1 MERKGEA
8 MPKNIGVGMIGYKF
22 MGKAH
27 SNAFRQ
33 VPVFFKSPLTPVLK
47 AICGRD
53 EEGVKAAAE
62 AYGWESYET
71 SWERLLEREDIELVD
86 ISTPN
91 DSHAEIA
98 IAAAKKGKHI
108 FLEKP
113 MAMNLKEA
121 KAVVKAVKKA
131 NVKHMISF
139 NYRKFPALTFAKKL
153 IDEGKIGRVYHFRAV
168 YLQDWILDPAFP
180 LVWRLDKKI
189 AGSGALGDLCAH
201 IIDMAQYLVGDIDSV
216 SAATETFIKERPL
229 PAAEGGLSAT
239 AGKQKGKVTV
249 DDAVISLARF
259 TNGAI
264 GTFEATRFAMGHKN
278 GGAFEINGSK
288 GSMRFNLERMNELEY
303 LSSKDGDEEG
313 FKRMLVTN
321 PTHPYMS
328 GWWPPGHMIGWEH
341 SHINQVYHLLD
352 CIANDRM
359 PEPNLYDGLKNQA
372 VLDAMSLSA
381 EDGKWHRV
389 EKTKI

>member
-1 MERKGEA
+1 
-8 MPKNIGVGMIGYKF
+8 
-22 MGKAH
+22 
-27 SNAFRQ
+27 
-33 VPVFFKSPLTPVLK
+33 
-47 AICGRD
+47 
-53 EEGVKAAAE
+53 
-62 AYGWESYET
+62 
-71 SWERLLEREDIELVD
+71 
-86 ISTPN
+86 
-91 DSHAEIA
+91 
-98 IAAAKKGKHI
+98 
-108 FLEKP
+108 
-113 MAMNLKEA
+113 
-121 KAVVKAVKKA
+121 
-131 NVKHMISF
+131 MISF

>member
-1 MERKGEA
+1 MEKKEGA

-33 VPVFFKSPLTPVLK
+33 VPFFFKSPLTPVLK

-53 EEGVKAAAE
+53 EEGVKEAAE
-62 AYGWESYET
+62 TYGWESYET

-91 DSHAEIA
+91 VSHAEIA
-98 IAAAKKGKHI
+98 IAAAEKGKHI

-113 MAMNLKEA
+113 MAMNLEEA
-121 KAVVKAVKKA
+121 KAVAEAVKRA
-131 NVKHMISF
+131 GVKHMISF
-139 NYRKFPALTFAKKL
+139 NYRKFPALTFAKKM

-168 YLQDWILDPAFP
+168 YLQDWILDPEFP
-180 LVWRLDKKI
+180 LIWRLDKKI

-216 SAATETFIKERPL
+216 SATTETFIKERPL

-239 AGKQKGKVTV
+239 AGEQKGEVTV

-303 LSSKDGDEEG
+303 LSSDDGDEEG
-313 FKRMLVTN
+313 FKTILVTN

-328 GWWPPGHMIGWEH
+328 AWWPPGHTIGWEH
-341 SHINQVYHLLD
+341 SHTNQVYHLLD
-352 CIANDRM
+352 CIANDKM

-372 VLDAMSLSA
+372 VLEAMSLSA
-381 EDGKWHRV
+381 EDSQWHGV
-389 EKTKI
+389 EKTEI

>member
-53 EEGVKAAAE
+53 EEGVKAAART
-62 AYGWESYET
+62 YGWESYET

-113 MAMNLKEA
+113 MALNLKEA
-121 KAVVKAVKKA
+121 KAIAEAVKRA

-139 NYRKFPALTFAKKL
+139 NYRKFPALTFAKKM

-168 YLQDWILDPAFP
+168 YLQDWIMDPAFP
-180 LVWRLDKKI
+180 LVWRLDRKI
-189 AGSGALGDLCAH
+189 AGSGSLGDLCAH

-239 AGKQKGKVTV
+239 AGTQRGEVTV
-249 DDAVISLARF
+249 DDAVVSLARF

-278 GGAFEINGSK
+278 GAAFEINGSN
-288 GSMRFNLERMNELEY
+288 GSMRFNIERMNELEY

-321 PTHPYMS
+321 SSHPYMS

-372 VLDAMSLSA
+372 VLDAISLSA
-381 EDGKWHRV
+381 EDGKWHSV
-389 EKTKI
+389 EKIKI

>member
-62 AYGWESYET
+62 TYGWESYET

-98 IAAAKKGKHI
+98 IAAAKRGKHI

-121 KAVVKAVKKA
+121 KAVAKAVKKA

>member
-1 MERKGEA
+1 MERGGT
-8 MPKNIGVGMIGYKF
+8 MPKKIGVGMIGYKF

-53 EEGVKAAAE
+53 EAGVKAAAE
-62 AYGWESYET
+62 TYGWESYET

-91 DSHAEIA
+91 NSHAEIA

-113 MAMNLKEA
+113 MAMNLEEA
-121 KAVVKAVKKA
+121 KAVAEAVKKA
-131 NVKHMISF
+131 KVKHMISF
-139 NYRKFPALTFAKKL
+139 NYRKFPSLTFAKKM

-168 YLQDWILDPAFP
+168 YLQDWIMDSGFP

-239 AGKQKGKVTV
+239 AGEQKGQVTV

-303 LSSKDGDEEG
+303 LSSNEGDEEG
-313 FKRMLVTN
+313 FKRILVTN
-321 PTHPYMS
+321 STHPYMS

-372 VLDAMSLSA
+372 VLDAISLSA
-381 EDGKWHRV
+381 GDGKWHSV
-389 EKTKI
+389 EKVQI

>member
-62 AYGWESYET
+62 TYGWESYET

>member
-1 MERKGEA
+1 MEKKGEA

-62 AYGWESYET
+62 TYGWESYET

-98 IAAAKKGKHI
+98 IAAAKRGKHI

-121 KAVVKAVKKA
+121 KAVAKAVKKA